1 MSHIKNAME
10 TLTALSARSLQY
22 YIVARRW
29 STELEFSRVEKN
41 FLEALINELL
51 FEPGNSPN
59 DLSLNLSISKL
70 QALEADLVKAETSV
84 SEQLEKLELI
94 AENKF
99 PELKETL
106 AAEQACLE
114 YKMLDLVHEFRNVK
128 TELFA
133 EIRLKLKSHHQNIPS

>member
-1 MSHIKNAME
+1 ME
-10 TLTALSARSLQY
+10 TLTTLSARSLQY
-22 YIVARRW
+22 YIVTRRW
-29 STELEFSRVEKN
+29 STELEFSRVEKA

-51 FEPGNSPN
+51 PEPGNSPN
-59 DLSLNLSISKL
+59 DLGLNLSISKL
-70 QALEADLVKAETSV
+70 QALEADLVKAEISV

-133 EIRLKLKSHHQNIPS
+133 KIRLKLKSHHQRIPL

>member
-1 MSHIKNAME
+1 ME
-10 TLTALSARSLQY
+10 TLTTLSARSLQY

-29 STELEFSRVEKN
+29 STELEFSRLEKA
-41 FLEALINELL
+41 FLEALINEWLV
-51 FEPGNSPN
+51 EPSNSPH
-59 DLSLNLSISKL
+59 DLNLNFSMSKL
-70 QALEADLVKAETSV
+70 QALDADFVKAETSV

-99 PELKETL
+99 PEQQETL

-114 YKMLDLVHEFRNVK
+114 YMMLDLVHEFRDVK

-133 EIRLKLKSHHQNIPS
+133 KIKIKLKSNRHNLPS

>member
-1 MSHIKNAME
+1 ME
-10 TLTALSARSLQY
+10 TLTTLSARSLQY

-29 STELEFSRVEKN
+29 STELEFSRLEKA

-51 FEPGNSPN
+51 VEPSNSP
-59 DLSLNLSISKL
+59 DDLNLNFSMSKL
-70 QALEADLVKAETSV
+70 QALDTDFVKAETSV

-99 PELKETL
+99 PELRETL

-114 YKMLDLVHEFRNVK
+114 YLMLDLVHEFRNVK
-128 TELFA
+128 TELFTK
-133 EIRLKLKSHHQNIPS
+133 IRTKLKSYRQNILS